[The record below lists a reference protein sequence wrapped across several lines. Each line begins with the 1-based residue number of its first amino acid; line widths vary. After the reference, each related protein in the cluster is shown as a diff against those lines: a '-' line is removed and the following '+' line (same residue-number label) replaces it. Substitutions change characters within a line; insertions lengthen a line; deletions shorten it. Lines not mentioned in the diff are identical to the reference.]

1 MKSTLSARAALA
13 WSFGER
19 YASLVVTIA
28 STMVLARLLTPKQVG
43 IYSLCAAL
51 TAIAGIL
58 RDFGVSEYLIQEK
71 NLTREKMQAAF
82 GIALVVAWSIAALV
96 FLGRHSFSA
105 FYEEPML
112 AQVLAVLT
120 LNFLILPFASPT
132 FAVMNR
138 DMEFRKIF
146 VVQIVSTAAQA
157 LTSVALAYR
166 GFGAMS
172 LAWGPVA
179 NVLTQTLLLTAMRP
193 RDSIML
199 PSFKAAKEV
208 LSYGSM
214 FVTSRVLET
223 FTRNAH
229 EFIIAKQ
236 FGFSSVGM
244 FSRAFG
250 LIELFYNNVAAAIL
264 RVASPAFASDHRQG
278 IPLAPLYAK
287 GTAIF
292 TSIAWPFFGFVAL
305 MSQDIIRVLFGSQW
319 DAAAPIATVLAIA
332 MMPQYLFSLA
342 PNLFASTGH
351 VARRLAL
358 SFRFGPI
365 HLIALLIASTH
376 SLQAVAAAWFIS
388 SSSMLVLYTF
398 HLREVLQVP
407 VRSIYGQCVK
417 SAGVAVVCISAQVVA
432 RTLCRNAGWPELVN
446 LMVVALVASIS
457 WLTVARWCS
466 HPSYLEVRN
475 LWDHITRKKNT

>member
-1 MKSTLSARAALA
+1 MKGKLSARAALA

-51 TAIAGIL
+51 TAVAGIL

-82 GIALVVAWSIAALV
+82 AIALTVAWSMAAMV
-96 FLGRHSFSA
+96 FLGRHGFASF
-105 FYEEPML
+105 YDEPTL

-138 DMEFRKIF
+138 DMEFRRIF
-146 VVQIVSTAAQA
+146 VIQLLSNTAQA
-157 LTSVALAYR
+157 ATSVLLAYR
-166 GFGAMS
+166 GHGAMS

-179 NVLTQTLLLTAMRP
+179 NVATQTLLLTAMRP
-193 RDSIML
+193 RDSLMW
-199 PSFKAAKEV
+199 PSFKSAKTV

-214 FVTSRVLET
+214 FVTSRVVET

-236 FGFSSVGM
+236 FGLFSVGL

-250 LIELFYNNVAAAIL
+250 LMELFYNNVAAAIL
-264 RVASPAFASDHRQG
+264 RVASPAFAADHRKG
-278 IPLAPLYAK
+278 LPLAPLYAK

-305 MSQDIIRVLFGSQW
+305 MSQDIIRVLFGPQW
-319 DAAAPIATVLAIA
+319 DAAAPIATVLAVAI
-332 MMPQYLFSLA
+332 MPTHLYALA
-342 PNLFASTGH
+342 PNLFASTGEIK
-351 VARRLAL
+351 RRLIVSL
-358 SFRFGPI
+358 RFSPV
-365 HLIALLIASTH
+365 HLFLVLLASLH
-376 SLQAVAAAWFIS
+376 SLEAVAAAWFLS
-388 SSSMLVLYTF
+388 SSVMFFMYTL
-398 HLREVLQVP
+398 HLQEVLKTTA
-407 VRSIYGQCVK
+407 RTLYGPCVK
-417 SAGVAVVCISAQVVA
+417 SLCVAAACIAAQAGTMILCQKFGLPTLLSLVAV
-432 RTLCRNAGWPELVN
+432 
-446 LMVVALVASIS
+446 ALTAICT
-457 WLTVARWCS
+457 WLGAVRLS
-466 HPSYLEVRN
+466 QHPSHVEIVRLLN
-475 LWDHITRKKNT
+475 HLKRNPAS